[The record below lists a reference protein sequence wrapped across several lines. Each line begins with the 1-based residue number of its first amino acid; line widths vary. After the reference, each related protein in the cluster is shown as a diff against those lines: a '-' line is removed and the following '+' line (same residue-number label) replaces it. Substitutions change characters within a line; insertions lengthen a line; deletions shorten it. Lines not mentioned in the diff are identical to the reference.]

1 MLARRLWIND
11 QVSRRRRAWVCG
23 RVVVTGMMNG
33 MPSLTRAE
41 AAARSA
47 TITVTAYE
55 IDLDLSRDAATFRSR
70 TVVRF
75 TGQPGAATF
84 VEFEP
89 AEVLSA
95 TLNGVSLDP
104 ATALSEHRLA
114 LTGLAAANELVIE
127 AEMAYSNT
135 GEGLHRFV
143 DPADKQVY
151 LYGHMFLDG
160 ARRIFPCFDQPDLK
174 APYRLSVTA
183 PADWLVAANGMPA
196 EPAVSG
202 RHVFAETLPLA
213 SYVFT
218 LIAGPYHARTDEHDG
233 IPLALYARQSLA
245 RFLDAEADEL
255 FMVTKQ
261 CLDRYHELFAV
272 RYPFGH
278 YQQAFVPEFNFG
290 AMENPGLVVFRDEF
304 IYRSAVTD
312 SQRES
317 RATVVAHEMAHM
329 WFGDLVTMAWWDDL
343 WLNESFADYMGYR
356 VTAEATRFTGCWTT
370 FAMQDKA
377 WGMRADQRPST
388 HAVAP
393 AEVADTALALLNFDG
408 ISYAKGAAVLKQLVA
423 WVGDEAFLAGL
434 NEYFARHAYGN
445 ATLADLLTAL
455 SKASG
460 RDLSAW
466 ADVWLRQAQVNTLRA
481 EIEPASARYGG
492 VTIVQTAP
500 EHWPTLRPHRVGV
513 GLYDRR
519 ADGAVLRRRF
529 ELDLEPALDGGR
541 TPVPE
546 LAGQEAPDLLL
557 LNDGDLTYAKIRLDD
572 ASAAAVPLILPLLA
586 DPLARATVWASL
598 LDAVTDGERPV
609 AELVTLV
616 LAALPVE
623 TEVVVIEDVLALSR
637 RLVDLYSTAE
647 TRGVA
652 LELVAQACDRLL
664 AASEPGGSRQLAAA
678 RMLVGATIDRV
689 RLQGWLDGAGVPEGL
704 AVDTDLRWLI
714 LYRLVV
720 LGAAGP
726 EEIENELI
734 RDRSATGEQW
744 AGRCHAAVPTAAA
757 KATAWATLTSDTE
770 VSNRLAE
777 AAAEGFWHPEQL
789 DLTAPYVSRYFAE
802 MPAML
807 RVRTGMSAERIAQR
821 AYPVLAVEPRTRE
834 LAAELLAASDVP
846 TILRRVVTDGD
857 DDVRRAL
864 AARG

>member
-1 MLARRLWIND
+1 
-11 QVSRRRRAWVCG
+11 
-23 RVVVTGMMNG
+23 MMNA

-41 AAARSA
+41 AATRSA
-47 TITVTAYE
+47 AITPTAYE
-55 IDLDLSRDAATFRSR
+55 IDLDLTGDGSAFRSR
-70 TVVRF
+70 TVVNFSAR
-75 TGQPGAATF
+75 PGSSTF

-89 AEVLSA
+89 VEVISA
-95 TLNGVSLDP
+95 TLNGVPIDT
-104 ATALSEHRLA
+104 ATALSEHRVA
-114 LTGLAAANELVIE
+114 LTGLAPANELVVE
-127 AEMAYSNT
+127 ALMPYSNT

-174 APYRLSVTA
+174 APYRLCVTA
-183 PADWLVAANGMPA
+183 PADWLVAANGVPA
-196 EPAVSG
+196 EKTEPTRGGKPMQPRQMAG
-202 RHVFAETLPLA
+202 RHIFTETLPLA

-245 RFLDAEADEL
+245 GFLDAEADEL
-255 FMVTKQ
+255 FTVTKQ
-261 CLDRYHELFAV
+261 CLDRYHELFAI

-290 AMENPGLVVFRDEF
+290 AMENPGLVIFRDEY

-312 SQRES
+312 SEREA

-343 WLNESFADYMGYR
+343 WLNESFADYMGFR
-356 VTAEATRFTGCWTT
+356 ITAEATRFTGCWTT

-388 HAVAP
+388 HPVAP
-393 AEVADTALALLNFDG
+393 TEVDDTNLALLNFDG
-408 ISYAKGAAVLKQLVA
+408 ISYAKGASVLKQLVA

-434 NEYFARHAYGN
+434 NEYFAAHTYGN
-445 ATLADLLTAL
+445 ATLADLLSAV
-455 SKASG
+455 SKSSG
-460 RDLSAW
+460 RDLTSW
-466 ADVWLRQAQVNTLRA
+466 ADAWLRQAQVNTLRA
-481 EIEPASARYGG
+481 EIDLASERYAG

-500 EHWPTLRPHRVGV
+500 EQWPTLRPHRLGV
-513 GLYDRR
+513 ALYD
-519 ADGAVLRRRF
+519 AGAGGAVLRRRI
-529 ELDLEPALDGGR
+529 ELDLDPARDGGR

-546 LAGQEAPDLLL
+546 LAGEKAPDLLL
-557 LNDGDLTYAKIRLDD
+557 LNDGDLTYAKVRLDD
-572 ASAAAVPLILPLLA
+572 ASAAAVPAILPQLA
-586 DPLARATVWASL
+586 DPLARAAVWASL

-609 AELVTLV
+609 AELVALV

-637 RLVDLYSTAE
+637 RLVDLYSTPE
-647 TRGVA
+647 TRGIA
-652 LELVAQACDRLL
+652 LEMVAQACDRLL
-664 AASEPGGSRQLAAA
+664 ATSEPGGSRQLAAV
-678 RMLVGATIDRV
+678 RKLVGATVDRA
-689 RLQGWLDGAGVPEGL
+689 RLQGWLDGVAVPEGL
-704 AVDTDLRWLI
+704 AVDADLRWLI

-720 LGAAGP
+720 LGATGP
-726 EEIENELI
+726 GAIEAELL

-744 AGRCHAAVPTAAA
+744 AGRCHAAVPTAEA
-757 KATAWATLTSDTE
+757 KARAWATLINDTE

-777 AAAEGFWHPEQL
+777 AAAEGFWQPEQL
-789 DLTAPYVSRYFAE
+789 DLTAPYVPRYFAE

-807 RVRTGMSAERIAQR
+807 QVRTGMSAERIAQR
-821 AYPVLAVEPRTRE
+821 AYPVLAVEPRTRQ
-834 LAAELLAASDVP
+834 LAVDLLATPDVP

-864 AARG
+864 EARG